1 MTIKDIILYSILF
14 ILFIIVLL
22 VIISKSACNKKSCK
36 NCSTCSFGKCKCKD
50 GYKGNDCE
58 IDNRCEG
65 KECKNSGSCVN
76 GDCSCVNGW
85 EGSDCGT
92 KQLMSFNLSS
102 GYTLKSKLYGDIYE
116 YFDKIYRQL
125 YNTKPTETNP
135 NIAKIANIYF
145 YDIKD
150 KGKVGILK
158 YNTPYNLVTSTTEL
172 YYNRDNDC
180 KIIDQKQ
187 YRTILS
193 PYGGGTGDCKATC
206 PDTASLRAWGI
217 SVPWDYELGRFYI
230 SPIIG
235 KNIDKTITSDIK
247 QNIDFVIRVIPDIPL
262 PPINPPIE
270 NKYMKNTSTKD
281 YPIVMDKL
289 NTSEIDKYIFTF

>member
-22 VIISKSACNKKSCK
+22 ALISKSTCNKKSCK

-102 GYTLKSKLYGDIYE
+102 GYTLKSKLHGDIYE
-116 YFDKIYRQL
+116 YYDNLYRRL
-125 YNTKPTETNP
+125 YNKEPTGTNI

-145 YDIKD
+145 YDIEG

-158 YNTPYNLVTSTTEL
+158 YNTPYNLVTINNYGSKTVIEP
-172 YYNRDNDC
+172 YSGEPSDC
-180 KIIDQKQ
+180 
-187 YRTILS
+187 T
-193 PYGGGTGDCKATC
+193 PC
-206 PDTASLRAWGI
+206 PNYESLRAWPTT
-217 SVPWDYELGRFYI
+217 VPWNYQNGNFYI
-230 SPIIG
+230 SPINEQNNVDELT
-235 KNIDKTITSDIK
+235 KSNIK
-247 QNIDFVIRVIPDIPL
+247 QNQYFVISIIPDL
-262 PPINPPIE
+262 LRVPPFE
-270 NKYMKNTSTKD
+270 KKYMKSNGEGK
-281 YPIVMDKL
+281 PIIVDKL
-289 NTSEIDKYIFTF
+289 VNKNEIEKYIFNF